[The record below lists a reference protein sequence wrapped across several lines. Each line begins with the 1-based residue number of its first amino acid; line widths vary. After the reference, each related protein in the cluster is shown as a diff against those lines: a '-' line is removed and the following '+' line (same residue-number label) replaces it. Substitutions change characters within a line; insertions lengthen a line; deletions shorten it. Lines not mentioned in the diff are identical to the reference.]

1 MMRNHEK
8 MVAVARNADILAYPR
23 APFSP
28 PEIFPEL
35 CNLLNKNDVD
45 DQNAVYPLIR
55 ETFKMLKLDTENI
68 GTKKWSPFKGI
79 VRKGDRVAIKPNL
92 VFHSHPLGDD
102 GFLSMVTHASVIR
115 PIIDY
120 LLVETEGDVSILICD
135 APLQSA
141 DFKLICN
148 KNGLDDLVKYYMT
161 KGIYIPIVDLRYEI
175 STLDEEG
182 IIINRARGDGD
193 PDGYCVVDLNE
204 KSAFTPIINN
214 SQKLEITDYPVGTV
228 SKHHNAFKNEYFISR
243 SILKSDVF
251 INVPKLK
258 THKKAGITVA
268 MKNLIGING
277 DKSWIAHHRR
287 GGIKSGGDEYET
299 FNVSE
304 YLKWHL
310 NAYLKQSSSGKK
322 VNRMIRKLYRK
333 LFWKGKTIREMAIST
348 GGCAKKNCMEGNWFG
363 NDTIWRTILDLNNI
377 LFFSGKDGE
386 TFDLKQ
392 RNYVAVVDGIWSGEG
407 NGPME
412 QIPRKSGVI
421 ISGFNPVAVDYAA
434 AKIIGFNSDKIPQI
448 ANGFLNQFFILSKF
462 PQESIDLIS
471 NFDIEKENLDFI
483 PPDGWKRALK

>member
-8 MVAVARNADILAYPR
+8 LVAVARNADILTYPIT
-23 APFSP
+23 PFSP

-45 DQNAVYPLIR
+45 DQNTVYLLVR
-55 ETFKMLKLDTENI
+55 ETFRMLKLDAENI
-68 GTKKWSPFKGI
+68 GTKRWSPYKGI
-79 VRKGDRVAIKPNL
+79 VRKGDRVVIKPNL
-92 VFHSHPLGDD
+92 IFHSHPLGDE

-120 LLVETEGDVSILICD
+120 LLLETDGDVSILICD

-141 DFKLICN
+141 DFKLICK
-148 KNGLDDLVKYYMT
+148 KNGLDDLVKYYKN
-161 KGIYIPIVDLRYEI
+161 KGIYISIVDLRYEI

-182 IIINRARGDGD
+182 IIINRVRGDGD
-193 PDGYCVVDLNE
+193 PEGYCVVDLNK
-204 KSAFTPIINN
+204 KSAFMPIINY

-228 SKHHNAFKNEYFISR
+228 SKHHNTFKNEYLISK
-243 SILKSDVF
+243 SILKSDLF

-287 GGIKSGGDEYET
+287 GGIKSGGDEYEK
-299 FNVSE
+299 FNLSE
-304 YLKWHL
+304 YFKWHL
-310 NAYLKQSSSGKK
+310 NAYLKQSSLGKK
-322 VNRMIRKLYRK
+322 INRHLRKLYRK
-333 LFWKGKTIREMAIST
+333 LVWKGKTIKEMALST
-348 GGCAKKNCMEGNWFG
+348 DECAKINYMEGNWFR
-363 NDTIWRTILDLNNI
+363 NDTVWRTILDLNNI
-377 LFFSGKDGE
+377 LFFSGKDGKIHNS
-386 TFDLKQ
+386 KQ
-392 RNYVAVVDGIWSGEG
+392 RNYVAVVDGIWSGER

-412 QIPRKSGVI
+412 QIPRKGGVI

-434 AKIIGFNSDKIPQI
+434 AKIIGFNSGKIPQI
-448 ANGFLNQFFILSKF
+448 VNGFLNQFFLLSEF
-462 PQESIDLIS
+462 PQGSIDIIS

-483 PPDGWKRALK
+483 PPDSWRKALK